1 MTMLSYSIIRY
12 VPDPR
17 REEFLN
23 VGLIVVS
30 DDNSFAECRFTQDWR
45 RARRF
50 GAENLSFL
58 REVAGRI
65 EDFAQEQRDV
75 LIGSSSIAQLEKFSS
90 EWQNSIQF
98 SPPRTSV
105 HPNPS
110 ELVDRLFEQ
119 YVEEH
124 GVQRSPR
131 KGKRRILSFVQEVLT
146 ETVFER
152 FPARPPAVLRYQT
165 LKGHL
170 SDHRF
175 DFMVKNGR
183 PLLCV
188 DVVSPADNESELDQ
202 QVRATAYDIRDVR
215 DKHPNLPLCVVLSK
229 ASDPDS
235 KLRRMYKRLGAT
247 VTENDNF
254 PTWAKA
260 TVKELSQ

>member
-1 MTMLSYSIIRY
+1 MTMLSYSIVRY

-30 DDNSFAECRFTQDWR
+30 DDDSFAECRFTTDWR

-58 REVAGRI
+58 KQVAGQI

-75 LIGSSSIAQLEKFSS
+75 LIGPSSVTQLEKFSS
-90 EWQNSIQF
+90 EWQNAIQF

-124 GVQRSPR
+124 GVRRSR
-131 KGKRRILSFVQEVLT
+131 LKGKR
-146 ETVFER
+146 
-152 FPARPPAVLRYQT
+152 
-165 LKGHL
+165 
-170 SDHRF
+170 
-175 DFMVKNGR
+175 
-183 PLLCV
+183 
-188 DVVSPADNESELDQ
+188 
-202 QVRATAYDIRDVR
+202 
-215 DKHPNLPLCVVLSK
+215 
-229 ASDPDS
+229 
-235 KLRRMYKRLGAT
+235 
-247 VTENDNF
+247 
-254 PTWAKA
+254 
-260 TVKELSQ
+260 